1 MLRASRC
8 LQVHSPASGEQPAD
22 FAVGEQYSL
31 RQSAGRARR
40 RERHESCSSFK
51 PPLLRQLF
59 ADIFPGAR
67 PSRRHVIQTFLQFC
81 VQIEPG
87 GQSLVGL
94 DAHHGKVAFAVFGD
108 EHRLGVV
115 VAEGGDLIVVVAQV
129 CAGTNLGHPKAPH
142 FHTKI
147 IPEFLYK
154 IKENKKE
161 NLSMTDIRE
170 YLAHKPLLFDGG
182 MGTYYKAAPGADC
195 EMANL
200 TDPEGVKK
208 VHAEYLAAGAQAIK
222 TNTFGLPRMAAAQM
236 PGWEELAEAGWKL
249 ACDAAA
255 EKDAAVF
262 ADLGPAPDTE
272 AAPASSAYGLVA
284 QQFAAL
290 GAKNFL
296 FETLSSDVG
305 IVEAVK
311 ALRVAVPD
319 AFVMV
324 SFAVLPDGYTR
335 EGLLFRDLLRRM
347 EQSGVVDAVGLNC
360 VSAPGAMKKLVQG
373 LGETLLPLSVMPNAG
388 YPVVTRARVLYQG
401 KPAYFAREMGQ
412 IAAAGVRILGGC
424 CGTTPA
430 HIAALRAELDALP
443 QQTEAAPAA
452 KLSTGT
458 APVVEKDDA
467 FLRKLNAGEKVIA
480 IELDSP
486 RVADLSGYLDGARRL
501 QAAGADLLTIADC
514 PIAQARMDSS
524 LVACRVHRELGMCA
538 LPHMTCRDRNLNATK
553 ALLLGLYA
561 EGVREVLAITGDP
574 IPTAERDEVKNV
586 YQFNSRKLA
595 QYIVSLAGEGREM
608 PSAMTVFGALN
619 LNARNFDVE
628 LRRAVEKLEN
638 GMSGFLTQPVLS
650 AQAVENLRKARQTL
664 GERAKILAGIMPVVS
679 QRNAIFMENEINGIH
694 VEEDIIQRFA
704 GLDREQGEALGLEVS
719 MQMAREALPYAD
731 GFYLM
736 TPFNRVALMERL
748 IARLKTEL
756 LDAEG

>member
-1 MLRASRC
+1 
-8 LQVHSPASGEQPAD
+8 
-22 FAVGEQYSL
+22 
-31 RQSAGRARR
+31 
-40 RERHESCSSFK
+40 
-51 PPLLRQLF
+51 
-59 ADIFPGAR
+59 
-67 PSRRHVIQTFLQFC
+67 
-81 VQIEPG
+81 
-87 GQSLVGL
+87 
-94 DAHHGKVAFAVFGD
+94 
-108 EHRLGVV
+108 
-115 VAEGGDLIVVVAQV
+115 
-129 CAGTNLGHPKAPH
+129 
-142 FHTKI
+142 
-147 IPEFLYK
+147 
-154 IKENKKE
+154 
-161 NLSMTDIRE
+161 MTDIRE

-182 MGTYYKAAPGADC
+182 MGTYYKAAPGVEC
-195 EMANL
+195 ELANL
-200 TDPEGVKK
+200 TDPEGVKR

-222 TNTFGLPRMAAAQM
+222 TNTYGLPRMAAAQM

-249 ACDAAA
+249 ACAAAA

-262 ADLGPAPDTE
+262 ADLGPALDTE
-272 AAPASSAYGLVA
+272 AAPASSAYGLAA

-305 IVEAVK
+305 VVEAVK

-335 EGLLFRDLLRRM
+335 EGLLFRDLLHRM
-347 EQSGVVDAVGLNC
+347 EGSGVVDAVGLNC

-373 LGETLLPLSVMPNAG
+373 LGETRLPLSVMPNAG

-401 KPAYFAREMGQ
+401 KPEYFAREMGQ

-443 QQTEAAPAA
+443 RQTGAAPAA
-452 KLSTGT
+452 KLSTVA
-458 APVVEKDDA
+458 APEVEKDDT
-467 FLRKLNAGEKVIA
+467 FLRKLDKGEKVIA

-608 PSAMTVFGALN
+608 PSPMTVFGALN

-638 GMSGFLTQPVLS
+638 GMAGFLTQPVLS

-748 IARLKTEL
+748 IARLRTEL

>member
-1 MLRASRC
+1 M
-8 LQVHSPASGEQPAD
+8 
-22 FAVGEQYSL
+22 
-31 RQSAGRARR
+31 
-40 RERHESCSSFK
+40 
-51 PPLLRQLF
+51 
-59 ADIFPGAR
+59 
-67 PSRRHVIQTFLQFC
+67 
-81 VQIEPG
+81 
-87 GQSLVGL
+87 
-94 DAHHGKVAFAVFGD
+94 
-108 EHRLGVV
+108 
-115 VAEGGDLIVVVAQV
+115 
-129 CAGTNLGHPKAPH
+129 
-142 FHTKI
+142 
-147 IPEFLYK
+147 
-154 IKENKKE
+154 
-161 NLSMTDIRE
+161 
-170 YLAHKPLLFDGG
+170 
-182 MGTYYKAAPGADC
+182 
-195 EMANL
+195 
-200 TDPEGVKK
+200 KK

-347 EQSGVVDAVGLNC
+347 EQSGVVDAAGLNC

-401 KPAYFAREMGQ
+401 KPEYFAREMGQ

-458 APVVEKDDA
+458 APAVEKDDT

-524 LVACRVHRELGMCA
+524 LVACRVHQELGMCA

-619 LNARNFDVE
+619 LNARNFEVE

-650 AQAVENLRKARQTL
+650 AQAVGNLRKARQTL

>member
-1 MLRASRC
+1 
-8 LQVHSPASGEQPAD
+8 
-22 FAVGEQYSL
+22 
-31 RQSAGRARR
+31 
-40 RERHESCSSFK
+40 
-51 PPLLRQLF
+51 
-59 ADIFPGAR
+59 
-67 PSRRHVIQTFLQFC
+67 
-81 VQIEPG
+81 
-87 GQSLVGL
+87 
-94 DAHHGKVAFAVFGD
+94 
-108 EHRLGVV
+108 
-115 VAEGGDLIVVVAQV
+115 
-129 CAGTNLGHPKAPH
+129 
-142 FHTKI
+142 
-147 IPEFLYK
+147 
-154 IKENKKE
+154 
-161 NLSMTDIRE
+161 MTDIRE
-170 YLAHKPLLFDGG
+170 YLTHKPLLFDGG
-182 MGTYYKAAPGADC
+182 MGTYYKAAPGVEC
-195 EMANL
+195 ELANL
-200 TDPEGVKK
+200 TDPEGVKR

-262 ADLGPAPDTE
+262 ADLGPALDTE
-272 AAPASSAYGLVA
+272 AAPASSAYGLAV

-305 IVEAVK
+305 VVEAVK

-319 AFVMV
+319 AFIMV

-335 EGLLFRDLLRRM
+335 EGLLFRDLLHRM
-347 EQSGVVDAVGLNC
+347 EGSGVVDAVGLNC

-373 LGETLLPLSVMPNAG
+373 LGAPRTKTRVRGRAEPRLPLSVMPNAG

-401 KPAYFAREMGQ
+401 KPEYFAREMGQ

-443 QQTEAAPAA
+443 RQTGAAPVA
-452 KLSTGT
+452 KLSTVA
-458 APVVEKDDA
+458 APEVEKDDT
-467 FLRKLNAGEKVIA
+467 FLRKLDKGEKVIA

-608 PSAMTVFGALN
+608 PSPMTVFGALN

-638 GMSGFLTQPVLS
+638 GMAGFLTQPVLS

-748 IARLKTEL
+748 IARLRTEL

>member
-1 MLRASRC
+1 
-8 LQVHSPASGEQPAD
+8 
-22 FAVGEQYSL
+22 
-31 RQSAGRARR
+31 
-40 RERHESCSSFK
+40 
-51 PPLLRQLF
+51 
-59 ADIFPGAR
+59 
-67 PSRRHVIQTFLQFC
+67 
-81 VQIEPG
+81 
-87 GQSLVGL
+87 
-94 DAHHGKVAFAVFGD
+94 
-108 EHRLGVV
+108 
-115 VAEGGDLIVVVAQV
+115 
-129 CAGTNLGHPKAPH
+129 
-142 FHTKI
+142 
-147 IPEFLYK
+147 
-154 IKENKKE
+154 
-161 NLSMTDIRE
+161 MTDIRE
-170 YLAHKPLLFDGG
+170 HLAHKPLLFDGG

-272 AAPASSAYGLVA
+272 AAPASSAYGLVV

-360 VSAPGAMKKLVQG
+360 VSAPGAMKKLVQS

-401 KPAYFAREMGQ
+401 KPEYFAREMGQ

-458 APVVEKDDA
+458 APAVEKDDV

-608 PSAMTVFGALN
+608 PSAMTVLGALN
-619 LNARNFDVE
+619 LNARNFEVE

-664 GERAKILAGIMPVVS
+664 GERAKILVGIMPVVS

>member
-1 MLRASRC
+1 
-8 LQVHSPASGEQPAD
+8 
-22 FAVGEQYSL
+22 
-31 RQSAGRARR
+31 
-40 RERHESCSSFK
+40 
-51 PPLLRQLF
+51 
-59 ADIFPGAR
+59 
-67 PSRRHVIQTFLQFC
+67 
-81 VQIEPG
+81 
-87 GQSLVGL
+87 
-94 DAHHGKVAFAVFGD
+94 
-108 EHRLGVV
+108 
-115 VAEGGDLIVVVAQV
+115 
-129 CAGTNLGHPKAPH
+129 
-142 FHTKI
+142 
-147 IPEFLYK
+147 
-154 IKENKKE
+154 
-161 NLSMTDIRE
+161 MTDIRE
-170 YLAHKPLLFDGG
+170 YLTHKPLLFDGG
-182 MGTYYKAAPGADC
+182 MGTYYKAAPGVEC
-195 EMANL
+195 ELANL
-200 TDPEGVKK
+200 TDPEGVKR

-249 ACDAAA
+249 ACDAAT

-262 ADLGPAPDTE
+262 ADLGPALDTE
-272 AAPASSAYGLVA
+272 AAPASSAYGLAA

-305 IVEAVK
+305 VVEAVK

-319 AFVMV
+319 AFIMV

-335 EGLLFRDLLRRM
+335 EGLLFRDLLHRM
-347 EQSGVVDAVGLNC
+347 EGSGVVDAVGLNC

-373 LGETLLPLSVMPNAG
+373 LGETRLPLSVMPNAG

-401 KPAYFAREMGQ
+401 KPEYFAREMGQ

-443 QQTEAAPAA
+443 RQTEAAPAA
-452 KLSTGT
+452 KLSTVA
-458 APVVEKDDA
+458 APEVEKDDT
-467 FLRKLNAGEKVIA
+467 FLRKLDKGEKVIA

-608 PSAMTVFGALN
+608 PSPMTVFGALN

-638 GMSGFLTQPVLS
+638 GMAGFLTQPVLS

-748 IARLKTEL
+748 IARLRTEL

>member
-1 MLRASRC
+1 
-8 LQVHSPASGEQPAD
+8 
-22 FAVGEQYSL
+22 
-31 RQSAGRARR
+31 
-40 RERHESCSSFK
+40 
-51 PPLLRQLF
+51 
-59 ADIFPGAR
+59 
-67 PSRRHVIQTFLQFC
+67 
-81 VQIEPG
+81 
-87 GQSLVGL
+87 
-94 DAHHGKVAFAVFGD
+94 
-108 EHRLGVV
+108 
-115 VAEGGDLIVVVAQV
+115 
-129 CAGTNLGHPKAPH
+129 
-142 FHTKI
+142 
-147 IPEFLYK
+147 
-154 IKENKKE
+154 
-161 NLSMTDIRE
+161 MTDIRE

-222 TNTFGLPRMAAAQM
+222 TNTFALPRMAAAQT

-296 FETLSSDVG
+296 FETLSSDAG

-412 IAAAGVRILGGC
+412 IAAGGVRILGGC

-458 APVVEKDDA
+458 APAVEKDDT

-608 PSAMTVFGALN
+608 PSAMTVLGALN

-719 MQMAREALPYAD
+719 MQMARETLPYAD

>member
-1 MLRASRC
+1 
-8 LQVHSPASGEQPAD
+8 
-22 FAVGEQYSL
+22 
-31 RQSAGRARR
+31 
-40 RERHESCSSFK
+40 
-51 PPLLRQLF
+51 
-59 ADIFPGAR
+59 
-67 PSRRHVIQTFLQFC
+67 
-81 VQIEPG
+81 
-87 GQSLVGL
+87 
-94 DAHHGKVAFAVFGD
+94 
-108 EHRLGVV
+108 
-115 VAEGGDLIVVVAQV
+115 
-129 CAGTNLGHPKAPH
+129 
-142 FHTKI
+142 
-147 IPEFLYK
+147 
-154 IKENKKE
+154 
-161 NLSMTDIRE
+161 MTDIRK

-347 EQSGVVDAVGLNC
+347 EQSGVVDAMGLNC

-452 KLSTGT
+452 KLSTRT
-458 APVVEKDDA
+458 APAVEKDDA

-756 LDAEG
+756 LDAEGRNTDKSLKAPQ